1 MSENKIRKYYPWIVV
16 GILWIVSLLNYLD
29 RLILASMRDPIKES
43 IPMSDAQFG
52 LLTTVFLLVYG
63 ILSPFGGYFADRYS
77 RKKVIVFSL
86 LIWSCVTLWTGFV
99 HTFGEMLTARAIMGI
114 SEACYMPAAVA
125 LITDYHRGQTRSLAS
140 GLLMTG
146 LYAGMA
152 LGGAGGYI
160 ADLWGW
166 RYGFQFFGSIGIV
179 YSFFLYFILRD
190 APDNKIDA
198 VVSIDEK
205 SGNTEDIKISI
216 PELIKNLFGSRSYW
230 TIVIYSILGGMTF
243 WLIYA
248 WLPTYFKERFNLTLG
263 GAGISATAFLQIAS
277 LIGVI
282 AGGIIAD
289 RWSKIN
295 VRGRVY
301 ALAIAFIIGG
311 PFLYAMASTGMFI
324 IAIAGIS
331 VFGIAKGFNDANLMP
346 IICQIVD
353 KRYRATAYGTMSF
366 FSVNAGGIMIYI
378 GGALKD
384 ANISLSVV
392 YQISAVGI
400 LLSGLLLL
408 TLRPKKE

>member
-1 MSENKIRKYYPWIVV
+1 MAENRFKKYYPWIVV

-29 RLILASMRDPIKES
+29 RLMLASMRDPITAS
-43 IPMSDAQFG
+43 IPMNYKQFG
-52 LLTTVFLLVYG
+52 MLTTVFLLVYG
-63 ILSPFGGYFADRYS
+63 FLSPFGGYFADRYS
-77 RKKVIVFSL
+77 RKKVIVLSL
-86 LIWSCVTLWTGFV
+86 LVWSSVTLWTGFV
-99 HTFGEMLTARAIMGI
+99 NSFGEMLVARAIMGV

-125 LITDYHRGQTRSLAS
+125 LITDYHRGRTRSIAS

-160 ADLWGW
+160 ADIWGW
-166 RYGFQFFGSIGIV
+166 RYGFQFFGIIGIV

-190 APDNKIDA
+190 APDNQQETNVSTIEDPENNDA
-198 VVSIDEK
+198 
-205 SGNTEDIKISI
+205 GKISI
-216 PELIKNLFGSRSYW
+216 RELAKNLFGSRAYC
-230 TIVIYSILGGMTF
+230 TVLIYSILGGMAF

-263 GAGISATAFLQIAS
+263 GAGISATAFLQVAS

-295 VRGRVY
+295 VKGRVY

-311 PFLYAMASTGMFI
+311 PFLFAMASTGVFL
-324 IAIAGIS
+324 IAIAGIT

-366 FSVNAGGIMIYI
+366 FSVNAGGIMIII